1 MLRHEF
7 NTEHALACLL
17 SCCSCDHDSC
27 CVSVLVLPFAGVF
40 EVKATG
46 GDTHLGGEDFD
57 NALVDWA
64 VTQVND
70 I

>member
-1 MLRHEF
+1 MVC
-7 NTEHALACLL
+7 T
-17 SCCSCDHDSC
+17 SCCA
-27 CVSVLVLPFAGVF
+27 VAGVF

-64 VTQVND
+64 VTQVLCKLRLIASMLHYWPIYTSQSITLHQD
-70 I
+70 